1 MAVVPLCEGWQLL
14 RHGPHVLIKP
24 LVPHESP
31 QEKGGCAILRGP
43 CPSTALW
50 HRGREGSPASA
61 WPPPCCSTTESSSC
75 PAPHGHKHR
84 HHQGQAKPWHT
95 VGGQPYC
102 HAPCPG
108 PQDKNRWPHHLSGGS
123 PLGVKGKR
131 AISCMSLLVPLA
143 SPEAPEVLS
152 QSVMSMVPSTRLG
165 PNSTASS
172 NVPLP
177 KHSQDFWAPQKGP
190 RGTRTQ
196 RQRSRWQ
203 RSRWTWNISLFM
215 DTSGIHF
222 QTQKCIRTP
231 AESRQEYLTSG
242 KKYTEPR
249 KTQ

>member
-1 MAVVPLCEGWQLL
+1 MA
-14 RHGPHVLIKP
+14 
-24 LVPHESP
+24 
-31 QEKGGCAILRGP
+31 
-43 CPSTALW
+43 TN
-50 HRGREGSPASA
+50 
-61 WPPPCCSTTESSSC
+61 T
-75 PAPHGHKHR
+75 R

-108 PQDKNRWPHHLSGGS
+108 PQDKNRGPHQSEYL
-123 PLGVKGKR
+123 PTTCQEEALLGRRGREPYPVLK
-131 AISCMSLLVPLA
+131 MSLLVLLA

-172 NVPLP
+172 NIPLP

-196 RQRSRWQ
+196 RQRSRWR
-203 RSRWTWNISLFM
+203 RSRWTWNTSLFM
-215 DTSGIHF
+215 DTSGIHL

-231 AESRQEYLTSG
+231 AESGQEYLTTG
-242 KKYTEPR
+242 KEYTEPR